1 MIYNN
6 HHECPVLS
14 INIACRDRSDGQC
27 NMLRSWWS
35 IAHSITG
42 SITNWANSFAIWL
55 SESGILDGCNTDG
68 KKGLTMQEVNNCWVG
83 FHSADFS

>member
-1 MIYNN
+1 
-6 HHECPVLS
+6 
-14 INIACRDRSDGQC
+14 
-27 NMLRSWWS
+27 MLRSWWS
-35 IAHSITG
+35 IAHSIT
-42 SITNWANSFAIWL
+42 NWAIWL